1 MWYTVLK
8 GDVLFMELLQLR
20 YFFESAKNESFAK
33 TAEKYMVP
41 ASSVSASVKRLE
53 DELGCKL
60 FERRSNR
67 VILNENGMQLENS
80 LSVIFEELDQTVEKI
95 RTNKPKKTEIR
106 ILVLAMRDHVC
117 NIMFEYQKLY
127 PNVHFVA
134 MFDVDN
140 DTSSDYD
147 LIIDKH
153 GDIYNEYKRH
163 ELGNYKICFKATPD
177 HPLIGKELSMIDL
190 RNERFITLE
199 YELGL
204 NSSLFECCKSAGFYP
219 NIVLQT
225 NDRQCFRQSAAAGIG
240 IGLWLQ
246 SELAPPPEGLVDLVV
261 KDLHLRHTLYLY
273 YKSGVVNEQ
282 LKDFISFMTSKNF

>member
-1 MWYTVLK
+1 
-8 GDVLFMELLQLR
+8 MELLQLR
-20 YFFESAKNESFAK
+20 YFYESAKNENFAK

-53 DELGCKL
+53 EELGCKL

-67 VILNENGMQLENS
+67 IVLNENGRQLQNS
-80 LSVIFEELDQTVEKI
+80 LSIVFEELDQTIENI
-95 RTNKPKKTEIR
+95 SSNKLQKTEIR
-106 ILVLAMRDHVC
+106 ILVLAMREYIS

-140 DTSSDYD
+140 NSSSDFD
-147 LIIDKH
+147 LIIDKSC
-153 GDIYNEYKRH
+153 DAYKEYYRR
-163 ELGNYKICFKATPD
+163 ELGNYKVGFMTVPD
-177 HPLIGKELSMIDL
+177 HPLAGKEVMMKNL

-204 NSSLFECCKSAGFYP
+204 NSTLFECCKNAGFYP

-225 NDRQCFRQSAAAGIG
+225 NDRQCFRRSAEENIG
-240 IGLWLQ
+240 IGLWLKTK
-246 SELAPPPEGLVDLVV
+246 LAPPPEGLVDLNVT
-261 KDLHLRHTLYLY
+261 DLHLSHTLYLY
-273 YKSGVVNEQ
+273 HKNSIVNEQ
-282 LKDFISFMTSKNF
+282 LKSFIKFLTEKDF

>member
-1 MWYTVLK
+1 
-8 GDVLFMELLQLR
+8 MELLQLR
-20 YFFESAKNESFAK
+20 YFYESAKHENFAK

-60 FERRSNR
+60 FDRRSNR
-67 VILNENGMQLENS
+67 IVLNENGMRLQNS
-80 LSVIFEELDQTVEKI
+80 LAVIFAELDQTVEKI
-95 RTNKPKKTEIR
+95 RANKTQKTEIR
-106 ILVLAMRDHVC
+106 ILVLAMREFIS

-140 DTSSDYD
+140 NVDSDFD
-147 LIIDKH
+147 LIIDKNC
-153 GDIYNEYKRH
+153 DLYTEYYRR
-163 ELGNYKICFKATPD
+163 ELGNYKVGFMAVPD
-177 HPLIGKELSMIDL
+177 HPLVGKDILMKDL

-204 NSSLFECCKSAGFYP
+204 NSTLFECCKNSGFYP

-225 NDRQCFRQSAAAGIG
+225 NDRQCFRQSAKEGIG
-240 IGLWLQ
+240 IGLWLKTK
-246 SELAPPPEGLVDLVV
+246 LAPPPEGLVDLNVT
-261 KDLHLRHTLYLY
+261 DLHLSHTLYLY
-273 YKSGVVNEQ
+273 YKNGIVSEQ
-282 LKDFISFMTSKNF
+282 LKNFIKFLTAKEF

>member
-1 MWYTVLK
+1 
-8 GDVLFMELLQLR
+8 MELLQLR
-20 YFFESAKNESFAK
+20 YFYESAKNENFAK

-41 ASSVSASVKRLE
+41 ASSISASVKRLE

-67 VILNENGMQLENS
+67 ITLNENGRELQSS
-80 LSVIFEELDQTVEKI
+80 LAVIFDELDQAVEKI
-95 RTNKPKKTEIR
+95 RTTKPHKTEIR
-106 ILVLAMRDHVC
+106 ILVLAMRDHIS

-140 DTSSDYD
+140 NAALEFD
-147 LIIDKH
+147 LIIDK
-153 GDIYNEYKRH
+153 YSNMYSEYRRR
-163 ELGNYKICFKATPD
+163 ELGNYKVGFKAVPN
-177 HPLIGKELSMIDL
+177 HPLVGKEVVMQDL

-204 NSSLFECCKSAGFYP
+204 NSTLFECCKNAGFYP

-225 NDRQCFRQSAAAGIG
+225 NDRQCFRRSAEEGIG
-240 IGLWLQ
+240 IGLWLK
-246 SELAPPPEGLVDLVV
+246 SKFAPPPSDLVDINVT
-261 KDLHLRHTLYLY
+261 DLQLSHTLYLY
-273 YKSGVVNEQ
+273 YKNGIVNEQ
-282 LKDFISFMTSKNF
+282 IKDFIKFLAAKEFQE